1 MRRSGRTAAVLAL
14 AGLVLAGL
22 AGWFARV
29 EGHWSV
35 DSAVWELMTREV
47 ARRGWDGLWVRNLAQ
62 EVDPEGR
69 FFPGFFFVRRGDRYH
84 FSFQPAFALL
94 TAPFYRALGRA
105 GTAVLPVAAALLLAW
120 VVARGTDALVPG
132 WGWVGATA
140 VLFLTPVPLYAA
152 TVWNHLPSVA
162 LLTLGALLAWRS
174 GVEGNWRPSG
184 VFLAG
189 ASVGSALLFR
199 NEAYV
204 YFAALLVA
212 WVLST
217 PGPPRTWPYGDFRG
231 PGTASLGGSPGP
243 VSRETLGGAA
253 VGPRWLGAVLLVAG
267 FAAGWSLQA
276 GLNWQLFGSAFG
288 PKAESVA
295 ARQASG
301 AVDLGYRLWN
311 AYLFLAAPDFGA
323 FLRGGVERGLL
334 LFAPVVLAGLV
345 LALPGVEGRGKAAAT
360 ALWAVAAADVAV
372 LAGRTQ
378 VTGFFWVAPYLVVS
392 VLHRPLTPTR
402 TFLGTLAVLFA
413 AGVVWT
419 ASHGGFQWGPR
430 YLLAA
435 YPLAVWLAVD
445 AWRSAGPGV
454 QRALR
459 APVAVLGALAL
470 LAQAAGV
477 DHADQGQWRA
487 TQALRTIRSLP
498 TRYVV
503 VGLEIFAW
511 DFAPAYGE
519 KVLMSV
525 DSQAELEEAVRRLAR
540 AGIQSFTYVPRS
552 GLRFDRQVVERVE
565 AAGRRYRVVKDEARG
580 DLRLVQYG
588 LVTTP

>member
-1 MRRSGRTAAVLAL
+1 MRGSGRTTAVLIL
-14 AGLVLAGL
+14 AGLVLSGL

-94 TAPFYRALGRA
+94 SAPFYRALGR
-105 GTAVLPVAAALLLAW
+105 GGLAVLPVAAALLLAW
-120 VVARGTDALVPG
+120 VVARGTEGLVPG
-132 WGWVGATA
+132 WGWVGAAA
-140 VLFLTPVPLYAA
+140 VLLLTPVPLYAA

-162 LLTLGALLAWRS
+162 LLTLGAQLAWRS
-174 GVEGNWRPSG
+174 GVEGEWRPVG

-189 ASVGSALLFR
+189 ACVGSALLFR

-212 WVLST
+212 WLLSV
-217 PGPPRTWPYGDFRG
+217 PGLASGRT
-231 PGTASLGGSPGP
+231 S
-243 VSRETLGGAA
+243 GGAA
-253 VGPRWLGAVLLVAG
+253 VGCRWLGAALLVAG
-267 FAAGWSLQA
+267 FLVGWSLQA

-323 FLRGGVERGLL
+323 FLRDGVDRGLL
-334 LFAPVVLAGLV
+334 LFAPVVLAGLL
-345 LALPGVEGRGKAAAT
+345 LALPGVEGRRKAAAA

-378 VTGFFWVAPYLVVS
+378 VTGFFWVAPYLVLGF
-392 VLHRPLTPTR
+392 LHRPMNPR
-402 TFLGTLAVLFA
+402 RRFLGTLAVLFA

-435 YPLAVWLAVD
+435 YPLAVWLAAD
-445 AWRSAGPGV
+445 AWASAGPALR
-454 QRALR
+454 QALR
-459 APVAVLGALAL
+459 APVAVLAALAF

-487 TQALRTIRSLP
+487 AQALRTIRNLP

-525 DSQAELEEAVRRLAR
+525 DSQAELEEAVRGLAR
-540 AGIQSFTYVPRS
+540 AGIRGFTYIPRS
-552 GLRFDRQVVERVE
+552 GLRFDRGVVERVG

>member
-1 MRRSGRTAAVLAL
+1 MRRSGRTGAVLAL

-132 WGWVGATA
+132 WGWVGAAA

-162 LLTLGALLAWRS
+162 LLTLGALLVWRS
-174 GVEGNWRPSG
+174 GVEGEPRPLRL
-184 VFLAG
+184 FLAG

-204 YFAALLVA
+204 YFGALLTA
-212 WVLST
+212 WLLSAPNSRWRDYPKNRAAILGG
-217 PGPPRTWPYGDFRG
+217 PGPLSPQGLFRDK
-231 PGTASLGGSPGP
+231 L
-243 VSRETLGGAA
+243 LGAA
-253 VGPRWLGAVLLVAG
+253 LLVAG
-267 FAAGWSLQA
+267 FAAGWSVQA
-276 GLNWQLFGSAFG
+276 VLNWQLFGSAFG
-288 PKAESVA
+288 PKAESVV
-295 ARQASG
+295 ARQAGG

-334 LFAPVVLAGLV
+334 LFAPVVVAGV
-345 LALPGVEGRGKAAAT
+345 VMALPGVEGRGKVAAT

-378 VTGFFWVAPYLVVS
+378 VSGFFWVAPYLVLAF
-392 VLHRPLTPTR
+392 LHRPLTPTR
-402 TFLGTLAVLFA
+402 RFLGALAVLFA

-459 APVAVLGALAL
+459 APAAVLAALAV

-487 TQALRTIRSLP
+487 TQALQTIRSLP

-519 KVLMSV
+519 KILMSV
-525 DSQAELEEAVRRLAR
+525 DSQAELEEAVRGLAR
-540 AGIQSFTYVPRS
+540 AEVQDFTYIPRF
-552 GLRFDRQVVERVE
+552 GLRFDRGVVERVE
-565 AAGRRYRVVKDEARG
+565 ARGGWYRVVKDEARG
-580 DLRLVQYG
+580 DLRLVQYR
-588 LVTTP
+588 LVTTR